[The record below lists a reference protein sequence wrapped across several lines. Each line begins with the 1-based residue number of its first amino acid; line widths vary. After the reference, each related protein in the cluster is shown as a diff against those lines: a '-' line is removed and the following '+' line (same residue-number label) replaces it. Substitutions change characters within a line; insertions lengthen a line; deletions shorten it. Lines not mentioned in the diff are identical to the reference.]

1 MNNLPSDIDFR
12 ASSSSAAARARRV
25 LPISDRGEGFDVS
38 VALYCVGA
46 FDGITEDEELV
57 ALEHEGVASPL
68 IAAARTLMAASD
80 ALRSDSSP
88 SREIVDG
95 LAMHAAVAFAM
106 YGNFPSARSA
116 MLTTS
121 LLYRSATPSR
131 RLAWAVCDPASIEE
145 IVLIPGTDAAEVH
158 FYRAWKKSLLLA
170 ALEEK
175 DVAENLL
182 SMFPVSSEQSDA
194 ALRYSAEVAFRQ
206 GYRLAIAHLMQLS
219 PDLPRE
225 FLERLIESG
234 RWTLLPPQR
243 KLIIETKLTQGVGNS
258 LLNLPTSTG
267 KTLLAE
273 ACIAAALATKSGTA
287 VYVAPYIAIGD
298 QVVAALRS
306 HMPQGINVVAMFGG
320 FKREAPSIDPALK
333 QVLVMTPERF
343 DGWLRGSNVM
353 STLRLVVVDELHCI
367 ENGSRGAR
375 MEGIISRL
383 RLMQE
388 TGAEFRIVSLSAVLP
403 DATGVREWLK
413 VAEPDFHREDWR
425 PTARRLALCRS
436 DGTLTW
442 MYGAD
447 PLRPDGARFG
457 TPTTQPVQIS
467 LPEVVRPFRGQ
478 FVPDRDSISSARNVA
493 AIARD
498 LADRLNGPGLI
509 VCPRRID
516 TRRIATALADVAT
529 VSTSSSAALAAIA
542 EEVET
547 KHAWLAGLAAML
559 RKGIAYHNSTL
570 PHDVRR
576 IVEQALREGHVKVI
590 ASTTT
595 LAEGADLPFR
605 WTLISH
611 WLSGVFAGAK
621 PLNPLTFRNI
631 AGRSGRAGSYSEG
644 DTILFENLLGPA
656 SPQLNTPAS
665 RQMAIAHILTD
676 NSPLEA
682 AARLVNGV
690 VEDREEQ
697 AIVASYAS
705 QLLAAIPEN
714 PTEEDI
720 VAKLVGFSYSARSG
734 QSDRLAALF
743 QTALDEMLNVSASG
757 GAMAT
762 RNSPVALTELGT
774 AANLSGFSPTT
785 VRTLV
790 SFLLRSDLP
799 TEPADIVAS
808 SLEHCAEV
816 PEQTSLYLIKL
827 VTKERHKQFV
837 KRSDLHGVV
846 AAWLSGQPTRGIFEA
861 LPTFLKTSS
870 STESVEVEFEK
881 FVGFVDS
888 VLRSF
893 APWLMRAM
901 DTLKAFG
908 SDEAKLFEW
917 RPLAARLEQ
926 RENSSTLDAILE

>member
-1 MNNLPSDIDFR
+1 MSSLPSDIDYR
-12 ASSSSAAARARRV
+12 ASSLAAAARARQV

-38 VALYCVGA
+38 VALYCVGT
-46 FDGITEDEELV
+46 FDGLTEDEEL
-57 ALEHEGVASPL
+57 AGLEREDVASPL
-68 IAAARTLMAASD
+68 IAAARTLMSASD
-80 ALRSDSSP
+80 TLRRDSPS
-88 SREIVDG
+88 SREISDG

-116 MLTTS
+116 MLATS
-121 LLYRSATPSR
+121 VLYRSATPSR

-145 IVLIPGTDAAEVH
+145 IVLIPGTDATEVR
-158 FYRAWKKSLLLA
+158 FYRAWKKSLQLA
-170 ALEEK
+170 TLAER
-175 DVAENLL
+175 DAAENLL
-182 SMFPVSSEQSDA
+182 RMFPVSLDQSDA
-194 ALRYSAEVAFRQ
+194 ALRYSVEVAFRQ
-206 GYRLAIAHLMQLS
+206 GYRLAISHLMRLAPS
-219 PDLPRE
+219 LPRG

-243 KLIIETKLTQGVGNS
+243 KLLAETTFAKGSGNS

-273 ACIAAALATKSGTA
+273 ACIAAALATKCGTA

-306 HMPQGINVVAMFGG
+306 HMQKDVEVVAMFGG
-320 FKREAPSIDPALK
+320 FKREISSIDPTVK

-343 DGWLRGSNVM
+343 DGWLRGSEKM
-353 STLRLVVVDELHCI
+353 STLRLVVVDELHFI

-375 MEGIISRL
+375 MEGVISRL
-383 RLMQE
+383 RLMQDA
-388 TGAEFRIVSLSAVLP
+388 GADFRIVSLSAVLP
-403 DATGVREWLK
+403 DAEGIREWLQ
-413 VAEPDFHREDWR
+413 VAKPDFHREDWR

-436 DGTLTW
+436 DGMLTW
-442 MYGAD
+442 IYGAD
-447 PLRPDGARFG
+447 PLRPDEAKFG
-457 TPTTQPVQIS
+457 TPTTKPVQIS

-478 FVPDRDSISSARNVA
+478 FVPDSDSTLAARNVA

-498 LADRLNGPGLI
+498 LADRLHGPGLI

-516 TRRIATALADVAT
+516 TRRIAAALADVAT
-529 VSTSSSAALAAIA
+529 VSPSSAPVLAAFA
-542 EEVET
+542 DEVEA
-547 KHAWLAGLAAML
+547 KHAWLGGLADML
-559 RKGIAYHNSTL
+559 RKGISYHNSTL

-576 IVEQALREGHVKVI
+576 IVEQGLREGHVKVI

-621 PLNPLTFRNI
+621 PLNPLIFRNI

-644 DTILFENLLGPA
+644 DTVLFENLLGPS
-656 SPQLNTPAS
+656 SPQLNTPTS
-665 RQMAIAHILTD
+665 RQEAIAHILTD

-682 AARLVNGV
+682 AARLMNGV
-690 VEDREEQ
+690 VDDRENQ
-697 AIVASYAS
+697 AIAASYAS
-705 QLLAAIPEN
+705 QLLAAIREN
-714 PTEEDI
+714 PVEEDI
-720 VAKLVGFSYSARSG
+720 VTKLVGFSYSARSG
-734 QSDRLAALF
+734 HANRLAALL
-743 QTALDEMLNVSASG
+743 QTSLDEMLDVSPIG

-762 RNSPVALTELGT
+762 RNSPVVLTELGI

-790 SFLLRSDLP
+790 SFLSRSDLP
-799 TEPADIVAS
+799 TEPTNIVTSA
-808 SLEHCAEV
+808 LEHCAEV
-816 PEQTSLYLIKL
+816 PEQTNSYLIKL

-837 KRSDLHGVV
+837 KHSDLDSVV
-846 AAWLSGQPTRGIFEA
+846 AAWLSGQPTREIFEA
-861 LPTFLKTSS
+861 LPTFQRTSS
-870 STESVEVEFEK
+870 SNESVEIEFEK

-901 DTLKAFG
+901 DTLKTFG

-917 RPLAARLEQ
+917 RLLAERLEQ
-926 RENSSTLDAILE
+926 RENSSPLETNRE

>member
-1 MNNLPSDIDFR
+1 MSKLPSDIDFR
-12 ASSSSAAARARRV
+12 ASSLSAAARARRV

-46 FDGITEDEELV
+46 FDSFTAAEDLA
-57 ALEHEGVASPL
+57 ALEREEVAAPL
-68 IAAARTLMAASD
+68 IAAARTLMAVSD
-80 ALRSDSSP
+80 AQRRDSLP
-88 SREIVDG
+88 SREIADG
-95 LAMHAAVAFAM
+95 LAMHSAVAFAM

-116 MLTTS
+116 VLTSS

-131 RLAWAVCDPASIEE
+131 RLAWAVCDPAAVEDILLMQIADAEE
-145 IVLIPGTDAAEVH
+145 VR
-158 FYRAWKKSLLLA
+158 FYRAWKKSLQVA
-170 ALEEK
+170 DPEEK
-175 DVAENLL
+175 DVAEKLL
-182 SMFPVSSEQSDA
+182 SRFPVGSDQSDA

-206 GYRLAIAHLMQLS
+206 GYRLAISQLIQLRQN
-219 PDLPRE
+219 LPRE

-243 KLIIETKLTQGVGNS
+243 KLLVERNLTECSGNS

-273 ACIAAALATKSGTA
+273 ACIAAALATNSGTA

-298 QVVAALRS
+298 QVAAALRS
-306 HMPQGINVVAMFGG
+306 HMPKGVDVVAMFGG
-320 FKREAPSIDPALK
+320 FKQGAPSTDPALK

-343 DGWLRGSNVM
+343 DGWLRGSSMM

-375 MEGIISRL
+375 MEGVISRL

-388 TGAEFRIVSLSAVLP
+388 AGAEFRIVSLSAVLP
-403 DATGVREWLK
+403 DATGVRDWLQ
-413 VAEPDFHREDWR
+413 VAEEDFHREDWR
-425 PTARRLALCRS
+425 PTARRLAFCRS
-436 DGTLTW
+436 DGTLIW

-447 PLRPDGARFG
+447 PLRPDGAKFG
-457 TPTTQPVQIS
+457 TPTTQPEHIS
-467 LPEVVRPFRGQ
+467 LPEVVKPFRGQ
-478 FVPDRDSISSARNVA
+478 FVPDRDSVSSARNVA
-493 AIARD
+493 AIALD
-498 LADRLNGPGLI
+498 LADRLDGPGLI
-509 VCPRRID
+509 VCPRRAD
-516 TRRIATALADVAT
+516 TRRIAAALAAATT
-529 VSTSSSAALAAIA
+529 VSPSSSVALAAIA
-542 EEVET
+542 EAVEIN
-547 KHAWLAGLAAML
+547 HPWLAGLATML
-559 RKGIAYHNSTL
+559 RKGVAYHNSTL
-570 PHDVRR
+570 PHEVRR

-590 ASTTT
+590 AATTT

-621 PLNPLTFRNI
+621 PLNPLIFRNI
-631 AGRSGRAGSYSEG
+631 AGRSGRAGSYTEG
-644 DTILFENLLGPA
+644 DTVLFENLLGPA

-665 RQMAIAHILTD
+665 RNAAIAHILTD

-682 AARLVNGV
+682 AVRLVNGV
-690 VEDREEQ
+690 VDDRDEQ

-714 PTEEDI
+714 PTEQDI
-720 VAKLVGFSYSARSG
+720 VSKLVRFSYSTRSG
-734 QSDRLAALF
+734 QADRLSVLF
-743 QTALDEMLNVSASG
+743 QTALNEMLDVSLSG

-762 RNSPVALTELGT
+762 RNSPVALTELGI

-790 SFLLRSDLP
+790 SFLRRSDLP
-799 TEPADIVAS
+799 NEVADMVAA

-816 PEQTSLYLIKL
+816 PEQTSHYLVKL

-846 AAWLSGQPTRGIFEA
+846 AAWLSGQSTRGIFED
-861 LPTFLKTSS
+861 LPTFQKTSS
-870 STESVEVEFEK
+870 NADSIEVEFEK

-893 APWLMRAM
+893 APWLMRAL

-908 SDEAKLFEW
+908 SEDTKSFEW
-917 RPLAARLEQ
+917 RQVAVRLEQ
-926 RENSSTLDAILE
+926 RENSSTLDVNLD

>member
-1 MNNLPSDIDFR
+1 MNNLPADIDFR
-12 ASSSSAAARARRV
+12 ASSLSAAARARRAP
-25 LPISDRGEGFDVS
+25 PISDRGEGFDVS

-46 FDGITEDEELV
+46 FDGITEDEDL
-57 ALEHEGVASPL
+57 ASLERDDVASPL

-80 ALRSDSSP
+80 SLRSERSP
-88 SREIVDG
+88 SREIADG

-116 MLTTS
+116 MIAAS
-121 LLYRSATPSR
+121 PLYRSATASR
-131 RLAWAVCDPASIEE
+131 RLAWAVCDPAAIEE
-145 IVLIPGTDAAEVH
+145 LVLMSGADADEVR
-158 FYRAWKKSLLLA
+158 FYRAWKKSLQLA
-170 ALEEK
+170 ARDEK
-175 DVAENLL
+175 DAAEKLL
-182 SMFPVSSEQSDA
+182 QMFPVSSEQGDA

-206 GYRLAIAHLMQLS
+206 GYRLAIAQLTRLAPS
-219 PDLPRE
+219 LPRG
-225 FLERLIESG
+225 FLDRLIESG

-243 KLIIETKLTQGVGNS
+243 KLLVETEFAGGSGNS

-273 ACIAAALATKSGTA
+273 ACIAATLAAKTGTA

-306 HMPQGINVVAMFGG
+306 HMPQGIDVVAMFGG
-320 FKREAPSIDPALK
+320 FKREAPSTEPSAN

-343 DGWLRGSNVM
+343 DGWLRGRTEIS
-353 STLRLVVVDELHCI
+353 SLRLVVVDELHCI

-375 MEGIISRL
+375 MEGLITRL

-388 TGAEFRIVSLSAVLP
+388 AGAAFRIVSLSAVLP
-403 DATGVREWLK
+403 DAKGVREWLQ
-413 VAEPDFHREDWR
+413 VGDSDFHREDWR

-436 DGTLTW
+436 DGKLTW
-442 MYGAD
+442 LYGAD
-447 PLRPDGARFG
+447 PLRPDGVRFG
-457 TPTTQPVQIS
+457 TPTTRSVQIS

-478 FVPDRDSISSARNVA
+478 FVPDRDSIAASRNVA

-498 LADRLNGPGLI
+498 LAARLNGPGLI

-516 TRRIATALADVAT
+516 TRRIAAALADGAAI
-529 VSTSSSAALAAIA
+529 SPSSAAALAVAA
-542 EEVET
+542 AEVEN
-547 KHAWLAGLAAML
+547 KHEWLAGLAAML
-559 RKGIAYHNSTL
+559 KKGVAYHNSTL
-570 PHDVRR
+570 PHEVRR
-576 IVEQALREGHVKVI
+576 IVEQALRDGHVKII

-611 WLSGVFAGAK
+611 WLSGVFSGAK

-644 DTILFENLLGPA
+644 DTVLFENLLGPA
-656 SPQLNTPAS
+656 SPQLSTPAN
-665 RQMAIAHILTD
+665 RQEAIAHILTD

-682 AARLVNGV
+682 AARLVKGAID
-690 VEDREEQ
+690 DREEQ
-697 AIVASYAS
+697 AIAASYAS

-714 PTEEDI
+714 ATEEDI
-720 VAKLVGFSYSARSG
+720 VTKLVGFSYSSRSG
-734 QSDRLAALF
+734 QADRLTALL
-743 QTALDEMLNVSASG
+743 QTALKEMLDASATG

-762 RNSPVALTELGT
+762 RNSPVVLTELGS
-774 AANLSGFSPTT
+774 AANMSGFSPTT

-790 SFLLRSDLP
+790 SFLGRDDLP
-799 TEPADIVAS
+799 TEPSDMVAS
-808 SLEHCAEV
+808 ALAHCAEV
-816 PEQTSLYLIKL
+816 PEQSSPYLIKL

-837 KRSDLHGVV
+837 KRSDLHGVIS
-846 AAWLSGQPTRGIFEA
+846 AWLSGQPTREVFEA
-861 LPTFLKTSS
+861 LPTFQKTSS
-870 STESVEVEFEK
+870 SADSVEVEFEK

-901 DTLKAFG
+901 DTLKDFG
-908 SDEAKLFEW
+908 SDQARTFEW
-917 RPLAARLEQ
+917 RPLAERLEQ
-926 RENSSTLDAILE
+926 RENSASSDPSRE